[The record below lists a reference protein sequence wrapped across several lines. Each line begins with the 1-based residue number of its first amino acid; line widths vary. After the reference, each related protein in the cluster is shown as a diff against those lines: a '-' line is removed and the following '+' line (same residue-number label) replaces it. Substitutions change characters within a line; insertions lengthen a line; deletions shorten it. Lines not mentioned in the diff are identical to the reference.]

1 MQVCDVKM
9 SNVRTTIRIEDDLFR
24 RLKER
29 AAKTG
34 RTIGEIVE
42 DALRQSFQRSQ
53 TLGAEVAP
61 LPVYGGSGVMP
72 GVDLESNLSLRE
84 LMDEDGHL
92 DALR

>member
-42 DALRQSFQRSQ
+42 DALRQSFQRSKQQ
-53 TLGAEVAP
+53 TPRPHHCPSTAVQG
-61 LPVYGGSGVMP
+61 
-72 GVDLESNLSLRE
+72 
-84 LMDEDGHL
+84 
-92 DALR
+92 

>member
-1 MQVCDVKM
+1 MPD
-9 SNVRTTIRIEDDLFR
+9 VRTTIRIEDDLFR

-42 DALRQSFQRSQ
+42 DALRQSFQRSK
-53 TLGAEVAP
+53 TAHAEVPP
-61 LPVYGGSGVMP
+61 LPVFGGSGVMP

-84 LMDEDGHL
+84 LMDEDQRL